1 MEINIKAK
9 LIDEEGFNR
18 TITRLAHEILE
29 KNKGSRNVVL
39 IGMRTRGEN
48 IAERIKEKIKEIDKS
63 EPLYGVLD
71 VTLYRDDFRTRLK
84 QPEISVTKI
93 TRSEKRRVGEE
104 RRYWRDWSS
113 DVCSSD
119 LIDKSEPLYG
129 VLDVTLYRDDFRT
142 RLKQPEISVTNITI
156 NLNDRDIIL
165 IDDVLYTGRT
175 VRAALDALMD
185 LGRPSTI
192 QLCVMVDRGHREMPI
207 RADFVGKNIPTS
219 IDEEVQVRIKEIDG
233 EDA

>member
-1 MEINIKAK
+1 MEIDIKAK

-29 KNKGSRNVVL
+29 KNKGSKNVVL

-63 EPLYGVLD
+63 EPLYG
-71 VTLYRDDFRTRLK
+71 
-84 QPEISVTKI
+84 I
-93 TRSEKRRVGEE
+93 
-104 RRYWRDWSS
+104 
-113 DVCSSD
+113 
-119 LIDKSEPLYG
+119 
-129 VLDVTLYRDDFRT
+129 LDVTLYRDDFRT

-175 VRAALDALMD
+175 VRAALDALLD

-233 EDA
+233 EDAVYLLNAPRK

>member
-1 MEINIKAK
+1 MEINIKAQ

-29 KNKGSRNVVL
+29 KNKGSKNVVL

-48 IAERIKEKIKEIDKS
+48 IAERIKEKIKAIDN
-63 EPLYGVLD
+63 
-71 VTLYRDDFRTRLK
+71 
-84 QPEISVTKI
+84 
-93 TRSEKRRVGEE
+93 
-104 RRYWRDWSS
+104 S
-113 DVCSSD
+113 D
-119 LIDKSEPLYG
+119 PLYG

-142 RLKQPEISVTNITI
+142 RLKQPEISVTNITV

-192 QLCVMVDRGHREMPI
+192 QLCVLVDRGHREMPI

-233 EDA
+233 EDAVYLLNAPGK